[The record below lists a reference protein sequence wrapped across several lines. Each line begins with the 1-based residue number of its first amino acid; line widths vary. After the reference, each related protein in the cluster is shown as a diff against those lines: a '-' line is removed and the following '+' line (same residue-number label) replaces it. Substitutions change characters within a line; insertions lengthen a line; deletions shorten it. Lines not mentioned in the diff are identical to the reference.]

1 MDEEFNEQ
9 IDVFDDIEEPTA
21 EDLAEIEKAGYDLD
35 DADDEDTQED
45 VADNNPKPSIRS
57 KLKIKIVSAP
67 PVKFQPKQV
76 VKPTCPV
83 NGRTKADKDR
93 ARRAAAAAIRVA
105 DETVDVM
112 KSYMNEIAEYSR
124 VSKAEESSLSDMIRN
139 GTPEEREYAREALI
153 QANLRLVVK
162 IAHDFKGFGLSITD
176 LISEGNIGLM
186 RAVEKFDPS
195 KGAKF
200 SSYAAW
206 WIKQGMRRAVANQSS
221 TIRVPIQSA
230 SRLAKIK
237 KAKMQLTEELGRV
250 PNDDEVAIAVGM
262 SAKSVSMLLMSDLTT
277 VSIHSPIREG
287 EVGEIQDLIPDK
299 NSCTPDKAMSD
310 IDSIF
315 RLMDMLD
322 QLSDRE
328 RQVLELRFG
337 LRGDRPLTLDEV
349 SIKID
354 RTRER
359 VRQIQNAALDKLK
372 AMATAGGIV
381 DIG

>member
-21 EDLAEIEKAGYDLD
+21 EDLAEIERAGYDLD
-35 DADDEDTQED
+35 DADDEDTQGE

-76 VKPTCPV
+76 VKPTGPV

-93 ARRAAAAAIRVA
+93 ARRAAAAAVRVA
-105 DETVDVM
+105 DETTDVM

-206 WIKQGMRRAVANQSS
+206 WIKQGMRRAVANQST

-237 KAKMQLTEELGRV
+237 KAKMQLTEELGRA
-250 PNDDEVAIAVGM
+250 PNDNEVAIAVGM

-299 NSCTPDKAMSD
+299 NSCTPDKAMND

-349 SIKID
+349 SMKID

-372 AMATAGGIV
+372 QMATAGGIV

>member
-35 DADDEDTQED
+35 DADDEDTQGE

-57 KLKIKIVSAP
+57 GLKIKIVSAP

-76 VKPTCPV
+76 VKPTGLIG
-83 NGRTKADKDR
+83 GRTKADKDR
-93 ARRAAAAAIRVA
+93 ARRAAAAAVRVA

-206 WIKQGMRRAVANQSS
+206 WIKQGMRRAVANQST

-250 PNDDEVAIAVGM
+250 PNDNEVAIAVGM

-299 NSCTPDKAMSD
+299 NSCTPDKAMND

-349 SIKID
+349 SMKID

-372 AMATAGGIV
+372 QMATAGGIA

>member
-9 IDVFDDIEEPTA
+9 MDVFAAIEEPTA

-35 DADDEDTQED
+35 DADEEDTQVE
-45 VADNNPKPSIRS
+45 VADNNPGPSIRS

-76 VKPTCPV
+76 VKTTCPG

-93 ARRAAAAAIRVA
+93 ARKAAAAAVRVA

-112 KSYMNEIAEYSR
+112 KSYMSEIAEYSR
-124 VSKAEESSLSDMIRN
+124 VSKSEESALSDMIRS
-139 GTPEEREYAREALI
+139 GTPEERGYARESLI

-206 WIKQGMRRAVANQSS
+206 WIKQGMRRAVANQST

-299 NSCTPDKAMSD
+299 NSCTPDKAMND
-310 IDSIF
+310 VDSIF

-349 SIKID
+349 SMKID

-372 AMATAGGIV
+372 QMATVGGIA
-381 DIG
+381 DIV